1 MLDAQNQS
9 ASGEMD
15 TTTDRQTSSRT
26 PSSSR
31 SNIGQVQF
39 SDDTPDWVRRH
50 AAKFGDESGREIE
63 AMRLGVT
70 SVLQGDPTR
79 PMDTSLSAAEVA
91 RRGQLLDRDRKEWAR
106 QNQMTT
112 SGRQTGIGTGKTASQ
127 PESTWDEVARKS
139 VQGDS
144 ELASAPLVRRGGK
157 VYAQT
162 ANGEIEL
169 STGSMNTSQYA
180 DNAPT
185 RDQMNKGKR

>member
-1 MLDAQNQS
+1 MTP
-9 ASGEMD
+9 ASTG
-15 TTTDRQTSSRT
+15 TTT
-26 PSSSR
+26 R
-31 SNIGQVQF
+31 SNIPGVDL
-39 SDDTPDWVRRH
+39 SPDTPDWVRRH
-50 AAKFGDESGREIE
+50 AEKFGENSAREIE

-79 PMDTSLSAAEVA
+79 PMDTALSASEVA
-91 RRGQLLDRDRKEWAR
+91 RRGQLLDRDRRAF
-106 QNQMTT
+106 QNQNRMTT

-144 ELASAPLVRRGGK
+144 ELASAPLVRRNGK

-169 STGSMNTSQYA
+169 STGSMNTSHYA

-185 RDQMNKGKR
+185 REQMNKGKK